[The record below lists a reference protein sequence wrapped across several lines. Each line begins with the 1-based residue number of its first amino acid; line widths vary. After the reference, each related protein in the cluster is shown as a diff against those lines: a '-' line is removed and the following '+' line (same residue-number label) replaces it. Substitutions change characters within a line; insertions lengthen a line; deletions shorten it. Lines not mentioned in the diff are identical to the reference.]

1 MSASMNYLDGN
12 EASNGHLDQLFDEL
26 SKNRE
31 TKTATREAQMIGQT
45 LRRTQDAHLVVGQS
59 GSLANEPGSKW
70 SSV

>member
-31 TKTATREAQMIGQT
+31 TKTATREAQIIGQT
-45 LRRTQDAHLVVGQS
+45 LRRTQDAHLVVG
-59 GSLANEPGSKW
+59 
-70 SSV
+70 